1 MNSDILDRPIA
12 FHRCFVTL
20 TGSVNAALMLSQAV
34 YWQKRNKDAGWWYQ
48 TQAKWEDETGLSRR
62 EQDTARRDLRGKPFW
77 NEELKGLPGKM
88 HYSVDLEILMD
99 CLEEIQSPQTSLA
112 ESAKQDGAIP
122 PNSIGVKRQAS
133 NKEKRLKEETKED
146 AQPSVRVNFIA
157 QWCLAF
163 EKQFLMKY
171 EVSGKDA
178 GAVKIARLGAT
189 SASEVERLIHAAVCI
204 WKRSGWLSKRC
215 VTIHGFLNSKNEVN
229 VELATP
235 LKGQFKT
242 TTVGVTK
249 VEAGVFNDF

>member
-34 YWQKRNKDAGWWYQ
+34 YWQKRNEDGGWWFQ
-48 TQAKWEDETGLSRR
+48 TRNKWEDETGLSRE
-62 EQDTARRDLRGKPFW
+62 EQETARKKLRQLPFWKEELRGAPAK
-77 NEELKGLPGKM
+77 LYY
-88 HYSVDLEILMD
+88 HVDLELLMD
-99 CLEEIQSPQTSLA
+99 QLNSLPTSRRDSRQLV
-112 ESAKQDGAIP
+112 GGIP
-122 PNSIGVKRQAS
+122 ANKEGGLPPTT
-133 NKEKRLKEETKED
+133 NKEKRLKEETKEET
-146 AQPSVRVNFIA
+146 QPSARVNFIA

-178 GAVKIARLGAT
+178 GAVKIARLGAA

-215 VTIHGFLNSKNEVN
+215 VTIHGFLNSQNEVN

-242 TTVGVTK
+242 TTVGSTQ